1 MATKLQLALQH
12 LQPAV
17 KAFKEGIMPS
27 SGPGCGIM
35 FERCDGQDC
44 TRWMRPRA
52 LACAYRRS
60 GSTSE
65 GSKQHAATDRFPW
78 VHALHGRGII
88 AQTHRVKFT
97 MSGTLFFL
105 STQDVGNQGGVACH
119 AGCKWKTSWGR
130 HGQRRSMRL
139 PACRCN
145 KCGTG
150 VRRVGSEKQ
159 A

>member
-52 LACAYRRS
+52 LACACRRS

-88 AQTHRVKFT
+88 AQSASSEIHGEWHSFLPFH
-97 MSGTLFFL
+97 SGRRKPRR
-105 STQDVGNQGGVACH
+105 GGMPCRLQMEDQLGTAWAAPQHAAACLPLQQMRDR
-119 AGCKWKTSWGR
+119 GEEG
-130 HGQRRSMRL
+130 GQ
-139 PACRCN
+139 
-145 KCGTG
+145 
-150 VRRVGSEKQ
+150 
-159 A
+159 